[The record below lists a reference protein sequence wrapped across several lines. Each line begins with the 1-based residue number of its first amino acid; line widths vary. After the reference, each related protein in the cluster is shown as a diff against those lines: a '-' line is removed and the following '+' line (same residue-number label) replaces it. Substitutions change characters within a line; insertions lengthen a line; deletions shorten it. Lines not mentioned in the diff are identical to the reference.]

1 MVRDYRKIKAW
12 QLSNELA
19 LAIYKTTKDFPKS
32 EIWGMISQ
40 MRRSAV
46 SVPANIIKGSVRRHK
61 NEYLQFLYTAMSSLA
76 EFGYYIKFSK
86 DIEYIN
92 HRKFEELNLKYE
104 NTAKI
109 LGGLIRYIEKS

>member
-1 MVRDYRKIKAW
+1 M
-12 QLSNELA
+12 
-19 LAIYKTTKDFPKS
+19 AIYQATKDFPKS
-32 EIWGMISQ
+32 EVWGMISQ

-46 SVPANIIKGSVRRHK
+46 SVPANIIEGAVRRHK

-76 EFGYYIKFSK
+76 ELGYYIKFSE
-86 DIEYIN
+86 DIGYIN
-92 HRKFEELNLKYE
+92 YEKFKELNLKYE